1 MIQEFNFA
9 TIQTLSK
16 SYSML
21 DVINNKTVYQI
32 INNFYD
38 KSSLDKKNFAKTSI
52 QFAMMLGELISQED
66 YLIPSFD
73 EAINALSSE

>member
-1 MIQEFNFA
+1 
-9 TIQTLSK
+9 
-16 SYSML
+16 ML

-52 QFAMMLGELISQED
+52 QFAMMLGELIGQED
-66 YLIPSFD
+66 YLIPAFD

>member
-1 MIQEFNFA
+1 
-9 TIQTLSK
+9 
-16 SYSML
+16 ML

-52 QFAMMLGELISQED
+52 QFAMMLGELIAKK
-66 YLIPSFD
+66 I
-73 EAINALSSE
+73 I